1 MAKTKDSKGVGSIEE
16 IRALNDEELMEEW
29 TSLGERV
36 QRDKEL
42 LKEFSREH
50 QSRERL
56 KQLNLTAADLELL
69 QDTSPEYIESQ
80 EQVN

>member
-1 MAKTKDSKGVGSIEE
+1 MAKKDEAVDVRSLSD
-16 IRALNDEELMEEW
+16 ASLMKEW
-29 TSLGERV
+29 TELGERV
-36 QRDKEL
+36 QKDKER

-56 KQLNLTAADLELL
+56 KQLNLSAADLELL